1 MNRTAFLVDG
11 FNLYHSAREAAW
23 ALGGQGTKWLN
34 IRALCE
40 SYLHVIGSGATLGEV
55 HYFSALA
62 THLEA
67 GNPELTQRHRDFIS
81 CLKDTGIE
89 VELAR
94 FKKKTLR
101 CEHCGARLVRREE
114 KETDVAIAC
123 CLIELLVEDRADTVV
138 ILSGDTDLAPAARLA
153 RRLFPDKTVSF
164 AFPFGRKNK
173 ELEQIVDVSFQ
184 ISKSQYARHQFADPY
199 VLKNGREISKPDSW

>member
-1 MNRTAFLVDG
+1 M
-11 FNLYHSAREAAW
+11 
-23 ALGGQGTKWLN
+23 
-34 IRALCE
+34 
-40 SYLHVIGSGATLGEV
+40 
-55 HYFSALA
+55 
-62 THLEA
+62 
-67 GNPELTQRHRDFIS
+67 
-81 CLKDTGIE
+81 
-89 VELAR
+89 
-94 FKKKTLR
+94 
-101 CEHCGARLVRREE
+101 
-114 KETDVAIAC
+114 AIAC

>member
-1 MNRTAFLVDG
+1 MSEL
-11 FNLYHSAREAAW
+11 
-23 ALGGQGTKWLN
+23 
-34 IRALCE
+34 
-40 SYLHVIGSGATLGEV
+40 

-67 GNPELTQRHRDFIS
+67 GNPEVTQRHRDFIS
-81 CLKDTGIE
+81 CLKDTGVR

-101 CEHCGARLVRREE
+101 CDHCGERLVRREE

-123 CLIELLVEDRADTVV
+123 ILIELLSEDRADTVV
-138 ILSGDTDLAPAARLA
+138 VMSGDTDLAPAARLA
-153 RRLFPDKTVSF
+153 SRLFPHKTVAF

-173 ELEQIVDVSFQ
+173 ELEQVVDLSFQ
-184 ISKSQYARHQFADPY
+184 ISAKQYRNHQFSDPY
-199 VLKNGREISKPDSW
+199 VLKSGREIQKPRGW